1 MGLVE
6 PRTIPNIITVG
17 RVAMAPAVFFLA
29 IADGFGPRLLAFLL
43 FTIAALSDLW
53 DGHLARKHG
62 WISDFGKLMDPL
74 ADKLLTVATF
84 VPFFIISHRP
94 GPVGDLPF
102 WGELP
107 VWVLI
112 VIFGRELLVT
122 VVRQIA
128 ASRGQVMAAGPS
140 GKYKAVFQNLFSG
153 AVLLWYTLQ
162 AAARNAGWSGPLW
175 DLWQHGLHGPVIGL
189 SLLIALVLT
198 VYSMIVYFRSWA
210 RAAPERP
217 V

>member
-1 MGLVE
+1 MPLLE
-6 PRTIPNIITVG
+6 PRTIPNVITVG
-17 RVAMAPAVFFLA
+17 RILMAPAVFVLA
-29 IADGFGPRLLAFLL
+29 LSDGFWLRLLAFVL

-53 DGHLARKHG
+53 DGYLARKHG
-62 WISDFGKLMDPL
+62 WISDFGKLVDPL

-84 VPFFIISHRP
+84 IPVYMISHRP
-94 GPVGDLPF
+94 GPVGDLPY

-107 VWVLI
+107 AWVL
-112 VIFGRELLVT
+112 VVVFGRELLVT
-122 VVRQIA
+122 IVRQVV
-128 ASRGQVMAAGPS
+128 ASRGQVLAAGPS

-153 AVLLWYTLQ
+153 AVLLWYALQ
-162 AAARNAGWSGPLW
+162 SAADAWGWAGSWW
-175 DLWQHGLHGPVIGL
+175 TLWQKALHGPVIGL

-210 RAAPERP
+210 RTAPERP

>member
-1 MGLVE
+1 MPLVE
-6 PRTIPNIITVG
+6 PRAIPNIITAA

-29 IADGFGPRLLAFLL
+29 LSDGVWLRTLAFVL
-43 FTIAALSDLW
+43 FVVAAVSDLW

-74 ADKLLTVATF
+74 ADKLLVVATF
-84 VPFFIISHRP
+84 VPFFLISHRT
-94 GPVGDLPF
+94 GPVGDLPY

-107 VWVLI
+107 VWVLV

-122 VVRQIA
+122 VVRQVEA
-128 ASRGQVMAAGPS
+128 ARGRVIPAGQS

-153 AVLLWYTLQ
+153 AALLWYALQ
-162 AAARNAGWSGPLW
+162 AAAAEGGWAGPWW
-175 DLWQHGLHGPVIGL
+175 DAWTDFLHGPVVGL
-189 SLLIALVLT
+189 SLLVALFLT
-198 VYSMIVYFRSWA
+198 VYSMAVYFWNWR
-210 RAAPERP
+210 RLEPESG